1 MLRERRSFWVY
12 YRVNAPFVPL
22 SAPLPPGPVFA
33 VILAL
38 WLLSGVAFAAWLCYS
53 THATYLGDCYRRLD
67 TWCYERAKLFEQHTL
82 TTVSQIR
89 TLAGLAAVMGK
100 PRGHG
105 NWTWDRCLTEQRWIS
120 YLNKTK
126 YSRPG
131 DTGAMVCLFVT
142 DAERPAFERFY
153 GGPILDTTLAPRQ
166 KEPMYCPKLLELHTF
181 WQGII
186 LLIDIMQRGAA
197 ELSYMRRTGDIVF
210 SRVVPIA
217 DLSLNITGF
226 GQSGPHHPPHLTALH
241 LCLSYISP
249 GAAVALPILQHALPM
264 NPTEQQAEE
273 AVLGASGANVNLGSI
288 ARHVL
293 QNVFT
298 PDPSITFEVY
308 DITDPKGPTM
318 IYGSGPRLVFYL
330 ERDSLPIT
338 DISPSNVTR
347 PWEERSVVPLDL
359 LRGRLR
365 RYQVWCR
372 VLCGAGECAVWC
384 RYVEAPSTWLSWG
397 MPILWAA
404 LALVVTALIVAVAW
418 QQRLGYMRS
427 KESMAAADQLR
438 GKARAAE
445 RSKSSFVASMS
456 HELRTPMLGIVG
468 LLDALGDRG
477 LSATQLADVDAVRA
491 TAYDTVRLVNR
502 MLDLSKLEARRMAL
516 CCSPFEP
523 RAWLEEVVLGYC
535 GLARD
540 KGIEGECV
548 GWGRRVEEGRG
559 GERRGSGS

>member
-142 DAERPAFERFY
+142 DAERSVGRGTAPSVLPCACHRLGHSLAAAVRCAGLPLRGSN

-226 GQSGPHHPPHLTALH
+226 
-241 LCLSYISP
+241 
-249 GAAVALPILQHALPM
+249 ALPILQHALPM

-372 VLCGAGECAVWC
+372 VLCGAGECAVVLVSVLWC
-384 RYVEAPSTWLSWG
+384 CYVEAPSTWLSWG

-477 LSATQLADVDAVRA
+477 AFCHAAGRCGCGARYRVRHGAARQPHARPLQARGASHGTLLLA
-491 TAYDTVRLVNR
+491 L
-502 MLDLSKLEARRMAL
+502 
-516 CCSPFEP
+516 
-523 RAWLEEVVLGYC
+523 
-535 GLARD
+535 
-540 KGIEGECV
+540 
-548 GWGRRVEEGRG
+548 
-559 GERRGSGS
+559 

>member
-1 MLRERRSFWVY
+1 MC
-12 YRVNAPFVPL
+12 
-22 SAPLPPGPVFA
+22 LPSPGSLPCRCCA
-33 VILAL
+33 V
-38 WLLSGVAFAAWLCYS
+38 
-53 THATYLGDCYRRLD
+53 R
-67 TWCYERAKLFEQHTL
+67 
-82 TTVSQIR
+82 
-89 TLAGLAAVMGK
+89 
-100 PRGHG
+100 
-105 NWTWDRCLTEQRWIS
+105 
-120 YLNKTK
+120 
-126 YSRPG
+126 
-131 DTGAMVCLFVT
+131 
-142 DAERPAFERFY
+142 RPAFERFY

-226 GQSGPHHPPHLTALH
+226 
-241 LCLSYISP
+241 
-249 GAAVALPILQHALPM
+249 AVALPILQHALPM

-372 VLCGAGECAVWC
+372 VLCGAGECAVVLVSVLWC
-384 RYVEAPSTWLSWG
+384 CYVEAPSTWLSWG

-540 KGIEGECV
+540 KGIEVAGMVDTEV
-548 GWGRRVEEGRG
+548 PALLHMDTMRLTQALKELIG
-559 GERRGSGS
+559 